1 MAVSAQVLELRQRQ
15 LRVGQDESMRTRLHR
30 ALSWLG
36 RTEQEK
42 DDDDARFLFLWVA
55 FNAAYA
61 GQFNDEGKEL
71 AKARVFIDRL
81 LALDT
86 QRRIHAL
93 LFERFSGPVRSLLD
107 NRYVY
112 APFWRALANHDG
124 SGRWKQSFDEGKR
137 AALRALLDQA
147 TDVCL
152 MLVLERLYVL
162 RNQLVHGG
170 ATWRSSANR
179 SQLRDGVRL
188 LGTLVPLML
197 ELMMEAG
204 NEQQQGF
211 GPVAYPWLPDLQR
224 ERR

>member
-1 MAVSAQVLELRQRQ
+1 MSISVQVLELRQRQ
-15 LRVGQDESMRTRLHR
+15 LRVGQDEAMRTRLHR

-36 RTEQEK
+36 RAEQEK

-61 GQFNDEGKEL
+61 GQFNDEGREL
-71 AKARVFIDRL
+71 LKAGQFIDRL

-86 QRRIHAL
+86 QRRIHTV
-93 LFERFSGPVRSLLD
+93 LFERFSGPVRTLMD
-107 NRYVY
+107 NRYVF
-112 APFWRALANHDG
+112 APFWHAQANHDG
-124 SGRWKQSFDEGKR
+124 SERWKQRFEQSKQL
-137 AALRALLDQA
+137 AMRALLDQA

-162 RNQLVHGG
+162 RNQLVHRG

-197 ELMMEAG
+197 ELMMEANG
-204 NEQQQGF
+204 EQQQGF
-211 GPVAYPWLPDLQR
+211 GAVAYPWLPELQADR
-224 ERR
+224 A

>member
-1 MAVSAQVLELRQRQ
+1 MAVNVQALELRQRH
-15 LRVGQDESMRTRLHR
+15 LRDRQDEAMRTRLHR
-30 ALSWLG
+30 ALSWL
-36 RTEQEK
+36 RRAEQEK

-61 GQFNDEGKEL
+61 GEFTDEGKEL
-71 AKARVFIDRL
+71 LKARVFLDRL
-81 LALDT
+81 LALDSG
-86 QRRIHAL
+86 RRIHAL
-93 LFERFSGPVRSLLD
+93 LFERFSGPVRTLMD

-112 APFWRALANHDG
+112 APFWRALATHDG
-124 SGRWKQSFDEGKR
+124 SERWKLSFEESKR
-137 AALRALLDQA
+137 VAMRALVDQA

-197 ELMMEAG
+197 ELMMEADSA
-204 NEQQQGF
+204 QQEGF
-211 GPVAYPWLPDLQR
+211 GPVAYPWLPSMQADNA
-224 ERR
+224 